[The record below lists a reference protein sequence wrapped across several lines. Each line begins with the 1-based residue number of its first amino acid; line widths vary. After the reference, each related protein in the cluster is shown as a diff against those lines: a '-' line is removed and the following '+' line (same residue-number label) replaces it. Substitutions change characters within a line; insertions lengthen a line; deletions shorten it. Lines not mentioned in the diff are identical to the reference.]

1 MSSETKLVDFFF
13 ELNSLNRLQRTG
25 FAFLGAGGE
34 SVAAH
39 SFQVIALAWALGSL
53 RSDVD
58 SERLMIMAL
67 FHDLAETRI
76 GDFNLVQKQYAR
88 ADEALAV
95 AEICKGLP
103 FGKRIEQVIEDYAE
117 GRSIEAR
124 LTHDADQLA
133 LLLELK
139 QMIDV
144 GYETP
149 RRWIDPVCA
158 RLRTDLGRRFSQL
171 ILAAHKDRWWTQL
184 LGLADAQHKD
194 IDTQN
199 KKK

>member
-1 MSSETKLVDFFF
+1 MSLETKLVDFFF

-39 SFQVIALAWALGSL
+39 SFQVVALAWVLGSL

-58 SERLMIMAL
+58 GERLMTMAL
-67 FHDLAETRI
+67 FHDLAETRT
-76 GDFNLVQKQYAR
+76 GDLNLVQKQYAQ
-88 ADEALAV
+88 ADETLAV

-103 FGKRIEQVIEDYAE
+103 FGDRIEQVLAEYAE

-124 LTHDADQLA
+124 LTNDADQLA

-144 GYETP
+144 GYAPP

-171 ILAAHKDRWWTQL
+171 ILAAHKDRWWMQL
-184 LGLADAQHKD
+184 LDLAESHRKD

-199 KKK
+199 KNK

>member
-39 SFQVIALAWALGSL
+39 SFQVVALAWALGSF

-67 FHDLAETRI
+67 FHDLAESRT
-76 GDFNLVQKQYAR
+76 GDLNLVQKQYTQ
-88 ADEALAV
+88 ADERLAV
-95 AEICKGLP
+95 AEICRELP
-103 FGKRIEQVIEDYAE
+103 FGERIEHVLAEYAAGE
-117 GRSIEAR
+117 SIEAR
-124 LTHDADQLA
+124 LVHDADQLA
-133 LLLELK
+133 LLIELK

-149 RRWIDPVCA
+149 RRWIEPVCA
-158 RLRTDLGRRFSQL
+158 RLRTGIGRRFSRL
-171 ILAAHKDRWWTQL
+171 ILKSHKDHWWTQM
-184 LGLADAQHKD
+184 LGLAGGKD
-194 IDTQN
+194 KNIDT
-199 KKK
+199 